1 MIGSAST
8 ARPSTLYVAT
18 LLFLVLLFLVGLMA
32 GSQWVSPLQLLSAID
47 GTSGLLTRITVLE
60 LRLPRNLLGILGGA
74 ALGVA
79 GAVMQGVTRNPLA
92 SPGLTGVIASAA
104 LAVVSLRTLS
114 SPGAMW
120 LPLMALGG
128 GLLGGALT
136 FAMISIDRSK
146 VESVLIVGDLSEAQL
161 ISVKNQ
167 LEQLEMEPVH
177 KAIREALMDLDWV
190 FGANVRRRWPS
201 GVSIEVVPGTVV
213 AYWNDDG
220 FINAD
225 GEMLVTDLLVG
236 GDLPG
241 LYGPDGTEQEV
252 MARFQELGGILASHG
267 IEIRNLRRTNLGS
280 WTIETR
286 NRITIILGKEDLKA
300 RIDRFLAINALLQ
313 NKGEAKRVTRM
324 DARYINGVAVQFED
338 ELNLG
343 SALGDARND
352 INKSVGVLSL

>member
-1 MIGSAST
+1 MN
-8 ARPSTLYVAT
+8 
-18 LLFLVLLFLVGLMA
+18 
-32 GSQWVSPLQLLSAID
+32 
-47 GTSGLLTRITVLE
+47 LLTHSGFVMTAV
-60 LRLPRNLLGILGGA
+60 
-74 ALGVA
+74 AL
-79 GAVMQGVTRNPLA
+79 M
-92 SPGLTGVIASAA
+92 
-104 LAVVSLRTLS
+104 
-114 SPGAMW
+114 
-120 LPLMALGG
+120 
-128 GLLGGALT
+128 GALT
-136 FAMISIDRSK
+136 FALISIDRSK
-146 VESVLIVGDLSEAQL
+146 VESVMIVGDLSEAQL

-177 KAIREALMDLDWV
+177 KAIREALMDLGWV
-190 FGANVRRRWPS
+190 FGVNVRRRWPS
-201 GVSIEVVPGTVV
+201 GVSIEVMPETVV

-286 NRITIILGKEDLKA
+286 NRITIVLGKEDLKA
-300 RIDRFLAINALLQ
+300 RIDRFLAVNALLQ
-313 NKGEAKRVTRM
+313 NRSATKRANRM

>member
-1 MIGSAST
+1 MN
-8 ARPSTLYVAT
+8 
-18 LLFLVLLFLVGLMA
+18 
-32 GSQWVSPLQLLSAID
+32 
-47 GTSGLLTRITVLE
+47 LLTSSGFIMAAVA
-60 LRLPRNLLGILGGA
+60 LL
-74 ALGVA
+74 
-79 GAVMQGVTRNPLA
+79 
-92 SPGLTGVIASAA
+92 
-104 LAVVSLRTLS
+104 
-114 SPGAMW
+114 
-120 LPLMALGG
+120 
-128 GLLGGALT
+128 GALT
-136 FAMISIDRSK
+136 FALISIDRSK

-190 FGANVRRRWPS
+190 FEVNVRRRWPS
-201 GVSIEVVPGTVV
+201 GVSIEVVPETVV

-286 NRITIILGKEDLKA
+286 NRITIVLGKEDLKA
-300 RIDRFLAINALLQ
+300 RIDRFLAVNALLQ
-313 NKGEAKRVTRM
+313 NRSATKRANRM

>member
-1 MIGSAST
+1 MN
-8 ARPSTLYVAT
+8 
-18 LLFLVLLFLVGLMA
+18 
-32 GSQWVSPLQLLSAID
+32 
-47 GTSGLLTRITVLE
+47 LLTRSGFIMAAVA
-60 LRLPRNLLGILGGA
+60 LL
-74 ALGVA
+74 
-79 GAVMQGVTRNPLA
+79 
-92 SPGLTGVIASAA
+92 
-104 LAVVSLRTLS
+104 
-114 SPGAMW
+114 
-120 LPLMALGG
+120 
-128 GLLGGALT
+128 GALT
-136 FAMISIDRSK
+136 FALISIDRSK
-146 VESVLIVGDLSEAQL
+146 VESVMIVGDLSEAQL

-167 LEQLEMEPVH
+167 LEQLEKEPVH
-177 KAIREALMDLDWV
+177 KAIRETLMDFDWV
-190 FGANVRRRWPS
+190 YRVNVRRYWPS
-201 GVSIEVVPGTVV
+201 GVSIEVVPEAVV

-220 FINAD
+220 FINAE

-352 INKSVGVLSL
+352 IYESVRVRSL